1 LTRSVCPV
9 VIKDLKGEQTM
20 LLFYSLE
27 VVVEN
32 IAGVPTHYIT
42 CTLHGVMALWNNF
55 FTIDFLSK
63 NKPCAVTSPCASIP
77 HTKSYWLLTGLC
89 FSFRRLN
96 VMTSTW
102 CGKHFWSEWSRSDQP
117 CRHSSSVRN
126 GGSWFPL
133 SDPEERAIY
142 SGPLMKSS

>member
-1 LTRSVCPV
+1 MLTRSVCPV

-63 NKPCAVTSPCASIP
+63 NKNIFKYCGESL
-77 HTKSYWLLTGLC
+77 HRTKVRCRGGGSGGL
-89 FSFRRLN
+89 
-96 VMTSTW
+96 
-102 CGKHFWSEWSRSDQP
+102 WSLI
-117 CRHSSSVRN
+117 SSSRV
-126 GGSWFPL
+126 
-133 SDPEERAIY
+133 
-142 SGPLMKSS
+142 